1 MFERE
6 VRLSV
11 ICLTGLSPKHRCE
24 NTSTPPISSEDHR
37 ESEDLFETIH
47 STVTGEPFTVS
58 SEVVHTYFGGIL
70 NILFPVRI
78 RSVVT
83 MPPVGPRIRVS
94 YMCLNSCDDDILQ
107 GG

>member
-1 MFERE
+1 M
-6 VRLSV
+6 
-11 ICLTGLSPKHRCE
+11 
-24 NTSTPPISSEDHR
+24 
-37 ESEDLFETIH
+37 
-47 STVTGEPFTVS
+47 S

-83 MPPVGPRIRVS
+83 MPPVIPGTRMS
-94 YMCLNSCDDDILQ
+94 YKCLSSCDDDFLQ

>member
-1 MFERE
+1 M
-6 VRLSV
+6 
-11 ICLTGLSPKHRCE
+11 
-24 NTSTPPISSEDHR
+24 
-37 ESEDLFETIH
+37 
-47 STVTGEPFTVS
+47 S

-83 MPPVGPRIRVS
+83 MPPVGPRTRVS